1 MHVLMRGG
9 RIDGRTYRY
18 VSRPYAARA
27 AGADKLEVL
36 PRNAVIRAC
45 EPPGV

>member
-9 RIDGRTYRY
+9 RIDGRTYLRL
-18 VSRPYAARA
+18 SRPYAARA
-27 AGADKLEVL
+27 GPDKLEVL

>member
-9 RIDGRTYRY
+9 RIDGRTYLRLSS
-18 VSRPYAARA
+18 VRGPC
-27 AGADKLEVL
+27 GADKLEVL